1 MYLHIG
7 NNVLIRKDE
16 VIGIFNINSLIED
29 IKGKKFYNEVRQR
42 PDAQDI
48 SGGKH
53 SSIILTATAVYISR
67 ISSATLLGRSGS
79 SVEEMLSAEA
89 ARPPARE
96 ERAAGAPNRREMDDK
111 G

>member
-42 PDAQDI
+42 PDVQDI

-53 SSIILTATAVYISR
+53 SSIVLAATAVYISR

-79 SVEEMLSAEA
+79 TVEEMLSAEA
-89 ARPPARE
+89 AHPAGVE
-96 ERAAGAPNRREMDDK
+96 GKSGGAPEADDDE
-111 G
+111 